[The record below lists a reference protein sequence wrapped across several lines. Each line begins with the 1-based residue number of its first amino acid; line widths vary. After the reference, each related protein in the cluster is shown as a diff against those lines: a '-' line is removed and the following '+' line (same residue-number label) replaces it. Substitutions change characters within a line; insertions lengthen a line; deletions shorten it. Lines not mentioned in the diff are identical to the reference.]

1 MKKQVRFGKLAA
13 SLLLVAVMI
22 LSLAS
27 CGSGQAKADDAS
39 GTHGALTWSYTKDNK
54 TLTISGSGDMAGFEN
69 ADAVVWVDVR
79 TSAETLVVSEGI
91 TSVGNYAFYY
101 MPNLKSVT
109 LPSTLTSIG
118 DYGFGYCNALASIT
132 VPNGLT
138 SLGKGAFEG
147 CGSLSSVFLP
157 ASVNAIGERA
167 FAYCYS
173 MTGVIVT
180 GEPAA
185 IGSET
190 FLNCKKLD
198 HLVFRTTMTE
208 DRIAPDAFKGA
219 KKGFADA
226 IKTDNATGAS
236 LITVRYM
243 QDGAELTEMRKELSY
258 AYGTDY
264 AINTPTREGFTPDV
278 LTVTGKA
285 DGAAHEYVVTYTANA
300 PAETEA
306 PVETQPVAEN
316 EEGVTASGIVAI
328 VIMAVVLIAIGVGA
342 FLLFRSDKKTAKKG
356 SAAKNAQTK
365 KKNGK

>member
-54 TLTISGSGDMAGFEN
+54 TLTISGSGDMASFEN
-69 ADAVVWVDVR
+69 ADAVAWIDVR

-185 IGSET
+185 ILLVPVGDANHLPAVQT
-190 FLNCKKLD
+190 AHLLLHDHAVLD
-198 HLVFRTTMTE
+198 L
-208 DRIAPDAFKGA
+208 K
-219 KKGFADA
+219 
-226 IKTDNATGAS
+226 
-236 LITVRYM
+236 
-243 QDGAELTEMRKELSY
+243 
-258 AYGTDY
+258 
-264 AINTPTREGFTPDV
+264 
-278 LTVTGKA
+278 
-285 DGAAHEYVVTYTANA
+285 
-300 PAETEA
+300 A
-306 PVETQPVAEN
+306 PV
-316 EEGVTASGIVAI
+316 
-328 VIMAVVLIAIGVGA
+328 VGA
-342 FLLFRSDKKTAKKG
+342 VLFDCKEIGGLYIGITLSV
-356 SAAKNAQTK
+356 SIL
-365 KKNGK
+365 